1 MMKKEE
7 YIKKLHE
14 DEVFKSVVSKAT
26 SDADR
31 RAIQAFTEEFMM
43 SFVDVLEQ
51 LRSTAEADP
60 DALQKILSELDGQP
74 LLTGSLEL

>member
-31 RAIQAFTEEFMM
+31 RAIQAFTEEFMV

-51 LRSTAEADP
+51 LHLAAAVDP
-60 DALQKILSELDGQP
+60 QGFQKTLSELDGQL